1 MNGHQCHYQGFEHC
15 HHGSCHND
23 TSICVCGENMCNSEH
38 FSSEAPPIT
47 PGSGLYC
54 YHQDYHHGHG
64 PHQGW
69 AGDVRE
75 CAKDEDFCITITHTD
90 KTDGFAFRGC
100 WSTEYEE
107 GRYNFTGCEVRV
119 TMVVRMTY

>member
-1 MNGHQCHYQGFEHC
+1 
-15 HHGSCHND
+15 
-23 TSICVCGENMCNSEH
+23 MCSLTIRC
-38 FSSEAPPIT
+38 P
-47 PGSGLYC
+47 
-54 YHQDYHHGHG
+54 QDYHHDHG
-64 PHQGW
+64 PHQRW

-75 CAKDEDFCITITHTD
+75 CDKGEDFCITITHTD

-119 TMVVRMTY
+119 RQCLIDTLT

>member
-1 MNGHQCHYQGFEHC
+1 M
-15 HHGSCHND
+15 
-23 TSICVCGENMCNSEH
+23 ICVCEENMCNSEH

-54 YHQDYHHGHG
+54 YHQDYHHGG
-64 PHQGW
+64 PHMRW

-75 CAKDEDFCITITHTD
+75 CDKGEDFCITITHTD
-90 KTDGFAFRGC
+90 KKDGFAFRGC

-107 GRYNFTGCEVRV
+107 GRYNFTGCEVSPQHIRCL
-119 TMVVRMTY
+119 TLK